1 MIFPQLFY
9 HLRICFSQFHD
20 HFHTRKS
27 QRRLNPV
34 ASGQNMYLFRLFSQ
48 RKHLTPMENS
58 KPGPAL
64 LCLLVLLLNFFLFPW
79 LAFA

>member
-1 MIFPQLFY
+1 MCIELMQLFNFRTTDLDDLLCNTLGALVGY
-9 HLRICFSQFHD
+9 
-20 HFHTRKS
+20 
-27 QRRLNPV
+27 
-34 ASGQNMYLFRLFSQ
+34 ALFRLFSQ

-79 LAFA
+79 LTFA